1 MPRKV
6 DHEARRRQIS
16 QAVFELVSE
25 RGIEGASLREAAA
38 RAGVSMGAVQRCFS
52 TKEEMMVFVLGYMN
66 ERVTERVQRRID
78 ASASP
83 DSAATM
89 LEQTLI
95 GIIPVDEPSLAET
108 RVWLAFAAQAAV
120 DPALAA
126 IQREQYI
133 GLTDL
138 LELLIGVA
146 RDAGDLRAEV
156 DPVQEADALVTFT
169 DGLNV
174 QILFGRH
181 TAASATAALE
191 HRLDSLRRQ

>member
-6 DHEARRRQIS
+6 DHEARRRQIAR
-16 QAVFELVSE
+16 AVFELVSE

-78 ASASP
+78 GSGSP
-83 DSAATM
+83 DSAVTM

-95 GIIPVDEPSLAET
+95 GVIPVDEPSRAET
-108 RVWLAFAAQAAV
+108 RVWLTFAAQAAV

-126 IQREQYI
+126 IQREQYQ

-138 LELLIGVA
+138 VELLIRVA
-146 RDAGDLRAEV
+146 RDAGDLRAELE
-156 DPVQEADALVTFT
+156 PAEEADALVTFT
-169 DGLNV
+169 DGLNM

-181 TAASATAALE
+181 TAESATAALE
-191 HRLDSLRRQ
+191 RHLAALRPR